1 MGNTPLFRQFAMPLC
16 AIASLCS
23 VHGGFA
29 QSPPDN
35 SSLIGTWEL
44 VSVEGDETKPTR
56 ETIEIA
62 GETLKTR
69 VDCNG
74 QIYTYT
80 IRNGEMTAQ
89 PPELTTSLACND
101 IRSKYNQDFI
111 AAAITHSK
119 IELSGDS
126 LKLTPVKRS
135 IFTRNLEF
143 HRMN

>member
-1 MGNTPLFRQFAMPLC
+1 MGNTPFFRRYAMPLC
-16 AIASLCS
+16 IFALLCS
-23 VHGGFA
+23 VHASFA

-62 GETLKTR
+62 GETLKIR

-74 QIYTYT
+74 LSYTYT
-80 IRNGEMTAQ
+80 VRNGEITAQ
-89 PPELTTSLACND
+89 PPELTTSLACSD

-111 AAAITHSK
+111 AAAIAHSK
-119 IELSGDS
+119 IELSGDT
-126 LKLTPVKRS
+126 LKLSPVKRS